1 MGAITRKTAAEIALM
16 RRAGAIVAEIHDLVQ
31 EAAVPGAST
40 AELNAIAERCIQRH
54 GAASN
59 FKGYHGFPSVICI
72 SLDSEVVHGIP
83 GDREIKEGM
92 LVSIDAGAIWQG
104 WHADGARSFVVGEA
118 SPEARR
124 LVGVTREALDAG
136 IAAARPGATIEE
148 ISGAVE
154 DVALRAGYGIVRP
167 YVGHGIGRA
176 MHEAPQVPNYRT
188 GRKSLTLAEGHCLAI
203 EPMLTL
209 GSPEVGVMDDEW
221 TVVTIDGSLAAHWE
235 DSIAIVA
242 GGSSI
247 LTRGS

>member
-1 MGAITRKTAAEIALM
+1 MGAVTRKSPAEIALM
-16 RRAGAIVAEIHDLVQ
+16 RRAGAIVDEIHQLVR

-40 AELNAIAERCIQRH
+40 AELNAIAERCILRH
-54 GAASN
+54 GARSN

-83 GDREIKEGM
+83 GDREIREGM
-92 LVSIDAGAIWQG
+92 LVSVDAGAIWDG
-104 WHADGARSFVVGEA
+104 WHADGARSFLVGEG
-118 SPEARR
+118 SSEAQR
-124 LVGVTREALDAG
+124 LVAVTREALDAG

-188 GRKSLTLAEGHCLAI
+188 ERKSLTLAEGHCLAI

-235 DSIAIVA
+235 DTIAIVA
-242 GGSSI
+242 GGSTI

>member
-1 MGAITRKTAAEIALM
+1 MGLLACSWGRPAATRTAAAFTL
-16 RRAGAIVAEIHDLVQ
+16 
-31 EAAVPGAST
+31 
-40 AELNAIAERCIQRH
+40 
-54 GAASN
+54 
-59 FKGYHGFPSVICI
+59 
-72 SLDSEVVHGIP
+72 SLG
-83 GDREIKEGM
+83 
-92 LVSIDAGAIWQG
+92 
-104 WHADGARSFVVGEA
+104 
-118 SPEARR
+118 
-124 LVGVTREALDAG
+124 AG

-148 ISGAVE
+148 ISGAIE

-221 TVVTIDGSLAAHWE
+221 TVVTIDGGLAAHWE

-242 GGSSI
+242 GGSTI

>member
-1 MGAITRKTAAEIALM
+1 MGAITRKSPDEIALM
-16 RRAGAIVAEIHDLVQ
+16 RRAGAIVAEIHELVR
-31 EAAVPGAST
+31 EAARPGAST
-40 AELNAIAERCIQRH
+40 AELDAIAERCIARH
-54 GAASN
+54 GATSN
-59 FKGYHGFPSVICI
+59 FKGYHGFPSVICV
-72 SLDSEVVHGIP
+72 SLDHEVVHGIP

-92 LVSIDAGAIWQG
+92 LVSIDAGAVWQG
-104 WHADGARSFVVGEA
+104 WHADGARSFVVG
-118 SPEARR
+118 SGRPEALR
-124 LVGVTREALDAG
+124 LVDVTREALEAG

-148 ISGAVE
+148 VSGAIE
-154 DVALRAGYGIVRP
+154 DVAVRAGYGIVRP

-188 GRKSLTLAEGHCLAI
+188 GRRSLTLAEGHCLAI

-235 DSIAIVA
+235 ETIAIVE
-242 GGSSI
+242 GGARV